1 MFENVGAKPNETIN
15 PEDKELSENYV
26 ELAKKKFEIKEYD
39 SCLKLLNMA
48 IDVDSSNCY
57 AYIER
62 SKVRG
67 ILEDYNGAKS
77 DKKMAQVLL
86 SNLDE
91 GLASNEKAGVEYDK
105 GNYTEAIKH
114 YNNAI
119 SLLPNIQSN
128 YFYRG
133 CSKLYLDDYQGALAD
148 FNHTIELNGEFKADA
163 LNNRSEIKS
172 LHLNDKSGALQDV
185 NEAIELKPDDDS
197 FYYNRSLL
205 QDNYERI
212 KSLNSA
218 IEINPN
224 NSEYY
229 LSRFIANYKMQDYK
243 ASVLDIS
250 KYIELNEPTDTSI
263 SEAYTFRAGIKIH
276 LNDLTGSLNDHNMA
290 VSSDGVNEKT
300 YFERAMLKAILSE
313 EKEAILDL
321 DIAIKINNKYGEAYY
336 ERGLLKQS
344 IGMDLDGRKDLEIA
358 QSLGFK

>member
-1 MFENVGAKPNETIN
+1 
-15 PEDKELSENYV
+15 
-26 ELAKKKFEIKEYD
+26 
-39 SCLKLLNMA
+39 MA
-48 IDVDSSNCY
+48 IDVDSSNCF

-62 SKVRG
+62 SKVKS
-67 ILEDYNGAKS
+67 ILEDYNGAKN
-77 DKKMAQVLL
+77 DKKMAQVLF

-91 GLASNEKAGVEYDK
+91 GLSSNEKAGEEYDK
-105 GNYTEAIKH
+105 ENYEEAIKH

-133 CSKLYLDDYQGALAD
+133 CSKLYLDDYQGALVD
-148 FNHTIELNGEFKADA
+148 FNHTIELNGDFKAEA

-172 LHLNDKSGALQDV
+172 IHLNDKSGALEDIE
-185 NEAIELKPDDDS
+185 EAIALKPDDDS

-218 IEINPN
+218 IAIDPN

-229 LSRFIANYKMQDYK
+229 LSRFLANFKMQDYK
-243 ASVLDIS
+243 ASVLDIT
-250 KYIELNEPTDTSI
+250 KYIELDDPTDISI
-263 SEAYTFRAGIKIH
+263 SESYTFRAGIKIH
-276 LNDLTGSLNDHNMA
+276 LNDLSGSLKDHNIA
-290 VSSDGVNEKT
+290 VSTDSENEKA

-313 EKEAILDL
+313 KEDAILDL

-344 IGMDLDGRKDLEIA
+344 IGMELDGRKDIEMA
-358 QSLGFK
+358 KSLGFQ